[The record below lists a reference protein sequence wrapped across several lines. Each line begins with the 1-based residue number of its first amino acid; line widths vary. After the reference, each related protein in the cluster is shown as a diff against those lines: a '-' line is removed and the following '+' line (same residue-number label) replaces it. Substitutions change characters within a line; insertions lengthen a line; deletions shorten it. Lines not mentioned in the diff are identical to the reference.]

1 MEMKKE
7 GETVYRSQSSAHL
20 SDENH
25 LVMNEKVQALA
36 GSIYAEFEKMIA
48 NYDPDV
54 VKNLMPLIVNVL
66 ESLDLASTESQELE
80 VEVELLKED
89 NEQLVTQYEREKQLR
104 KCSEQR
110 NLEFEDHHEVERKE
124 LTVKVESLSSI
135 VKMFELKSKN
145 SQDQIS
151 RLEDKE
157 AEMKKEYSKLHERY
171 TELFKSH
178 MDYMER
184 SKAMLGGERLEQ
196 MQMGAARNRI
206 AGMSLNQL
214 NRYVNE
220 LFGVILCCL
229 PVPALGMSHYL
240 QVL

>member
-1 MEMKKE
+1 M
-7 GETVYRSQSSAHL
+7 
-20 SDENH
+20 
-25 LVMNEKVQALA
+25 
-36 GSIYAEFEKMIA
+36 
-48 NYDPDV
+48 
-54 VKNLMPLIVNVL
+54 
-66 ESLDLASTESQELE
+66 
-80 VEVELLKED
+80 ELLKED

-104 KCSEQR
+104 KANEQR
-110 NLEFEDHHEVERKE
+110 NLEIEDQYEGERKE
-124 LTVKVESLSSI
+124 MAVKIDSMSSI
-135 VKMFELKSKN
+135 VKMFELKAKN
-145 SQDQIS
+145 STDQIT

-214 NRYVNE
+214 NRYVKQ
-220 LFGVILCCL
+220 LLGVILCCL
-229 PVPALGMSHYL
+229 PPCPGNVIL
-240 QVL
+240 

>member
-1 MEMKKE
+1 MEVKKD
-7 GETVYRSQSSAHL
+7 GETVYK

-25 LVMNEKVQALA
+25 MVMNEKVQALA
-36 GSIYAEFEKMIA
+36 GSIYEEFEKMISK
-48 NYDPDV
+48 YDPDV

-66 ESLDLASTESQELE
+66 ESLDLAFTESQELE

-110 NLEFEDHHEVERKE
+110 NLEFEDHHEAERKE
-124 LTVKVESLSSI
+124 LNLKVESLSSI

-145 SQDQIS
+145 SQDQIT

-157 AEMKKEYSKLHERY
+157 TEMKKEYSKLHERY

-184 SKAMLGGERLEQ
+184 SKAMMGSERMEQ
-196 MQMGAARNRI
+196 MQNMGAARNRI
-206 AGMSLNQL
+206 GGMSLNQL
-214 NRYVNE
+214 QIFWPR
-220 LFGVILCCL
+220 
-229 PVPALGMSHYL
+229 
-240 QVL
+240 VLWVQRVGK